1 MVGNDEVGRYYK
13 WRAYQDSISAGL
25 IILMMRWVV
34 AETTSRHGPQ
44 RSQKPRHRVRAPAVE
59 RGGDGSNV
67 GSEPAGG
74 AGSSAGNDSTT
85 GGDSVAGN
93 NSPTGNNSPPAGNS
107 PDNNSP
113 AGDSPTG
120 NPLAGNSPTNTP
132 TNNLAW
138 TALIVGL
145 LALAASG
152 YVGYQS
158 IVGAPVAD
166 DAQQQRIDAIERQLA
181 AASVGRGEVGRF
193 GERLGRVEEEFGERI
208 RALRGEVVAERA
220 AGAARGEKVLREV
233 GVVAESVVAL
243 RSELGRGTDAW
254 SLAEV
259 EQLLEIANQRL
270 QLSGDIELALR
281 ALKLAE
287 RRLRALPD
295 PALAPVRERVA
306 GEIVALSRVA
316 TVDVVGTLSALSA
329 LARSVDDLPLV
340 GDLRAGSAHSGDDD
354 AAANDG
360 NSNQTT
366 TPSTQTNTDDSP
378 SSFWDAGKTLLADLG
393 GLVQIETDGKSRA
406 PILSAELRRIIFEKT
421 KLILES
427 CQLAFMR
434 ERGDVYAARMD
445 EAKNWVAENFDG
457 ESAEVG
463 AWLAQLTALAAVP
476 PAPASDLPDI
486 SASLRALREA
496 TQSVK

>member
-1 MVGNDEVGRYYK
+1 M
-13 WRAYQDSISAGL
+13 
-25 IILMMRWVV
+25 
-34 AETTSRHGPQ
+34 
-44 RSQKPRHRVRAPAVE
+44 E
-59 RGGDGSNV
+59 RGGDGSTV
-67 GSEPAGG
+67 GSDPAGG

-85 GGDSVAGN
+85 GG
-93 NSPTGNNSPPAGNS
+93 NSPS
-107 PDNNSP
+107 
-113 AGDSPTG
+113 
-120 NPLAGNSPTNTP
+120 
-132 TNNLAW
+132 TNNLTW
-138 TALIVGL
+138 TALVVGL

-158 IVGAPVAD
+158 VVGALVAD
-166 DAQQQRIDAIERQLA
+166 DAQQERIDAIERQLA
-181 AASVGRGEVGRF
+181 SAPAGRL
-193 GERLGRVEEEFGERI
+193 GERLGRVEEEFGARI

-220 AGAARGEKVLREV
+220 AGEARGEKVLREV

-306 GEIVALSRVA
+306 GEIAALSRVA

-329 LARSVDDLPLV
+329 LAHSVDDLPLA
-340 GDLRAGSAHSGDDD
+340 GDLRAGSVHSGDDD
-354 AAANDG
+354 DDADDG
-360 NSNQTT
+360 DQTT
-366 TPSTQTNTDDSP
+366 TPPTQTNTDDSS

>member
-1 MVGNDEVGRYYK
+1 
-13 WRAYQDSISAGL
+13 
-25 IILMMRWVV
+25 MMRWVV

-67 GSEPAGG
+67 GGAPAGG

-93 NSPTGNNSPPAGNS
+93 NSPPAGNS

-113 AGDSPTG
+113 GNNSPTSNSPTG
-120 NPLAGNSPTNTP
+120 NPLAGNSPTNTSP
-132 TNNLAW
+132 PNNLTW
-138 TALIVGL
+138 TALVVGL
-145 LALAASG
+145 IALAASG

-158 IVGAPVAD
+158 IVGAPATD
-166 DAQQQRIDAIERQLA
+166 DAQQQRIDAIERRLA
-181 AASVGRGEVGRF
+181 SASAVRGEVGRL
-193 GERLGRVEEEFGERI
+193 GERLGRVEEEFGARI

-306 GEIVALSRVA
+306 GEIAALSRVA

-329 LARSVDDLPLV
+329 LARSVDDLPLA
-340 GDLRAGSAHSGDDD
+340 GDLRAGSAHSGDGDDD
-354 AAANDG
+354 ADNNDG
-360 NSNQTT
+360 NSDQTT
-366 TPSTQTNTDDSP
+366 TPSTQTNTDDSS

>member
-1 MVGNDEVGRYYK
+1 M
-13 WRAYQDSISAGL
+13 
-25 IILMMRWVV
+25 
-34 AETTSRHGPQ
+34 AETTSVHGPQ

-67 GSEPAGG
+67 GGEPAGG
-74 AGSSAGNDSTT
+74 AGSSAGNHSTT

-93 NSPTGNNSPPAGNS
+93 NSP
-107 PDNNSP
+107 DNNSP
-113 AGDSPTG
+113 TSNSPTG
-120 NPLAGNSPTNTP
+120 NPPAGNTPPTNTP
-132 TNNLAW
+132 PNNLTW
-138 TALIVGL
+138 TALVVGL

-158 IVGAPVAD
+158 VVGARFAD
-166 DAQQQRIDAIERQLA
+166 DAQQERIDAIERQLA
-181 AASVGRGEVGRF
+181 SAPAGRL

-306 GEIVALSRVA
+306 GEIAALSRVA

-329 LARSVDDLPLV
+329 LARSVDDLPLA

-354 AAANDG
+354 DADANDG
-360 NSNQTT
+360 NSDQTT
-366 TPSTQTNTDDSP
+366 TSPTQTNTDDSS

-496 TQSVK
+496 TQSVQ

>member
-1 MVGNDEVGRYYK
+1 MV
-13 WRAYQDSISAGL
+13 
-25 IILMMRWVV
+25 
-34 AETTSRHGPQ
+34 ETTSRHGPQ

-74 AGSSAGNDSTT
+74 AGSSAGNHSTT

-93 NSPTGNNSPPAGNS
+93 NSPIGNT
-107 PDNNSP
+107 
-113 AGDSPTG
+113 PT
-120 NPLAGNSPTNTP
+120 TNTP
-132 TNNLAW
+132 TTNTPPTNNSPNNLAW
-138 TALIVGL
+138 TALVIGL

-158 IVGAPVAD
+158 VVGAPVAD
-166 DAQQQRIDAIERQLA
+166 DAQQERIDAIERQLA
-181 AASVGRGEVGRF
+181 SASAGRGEVGRL
-193 GERLGRVEEEFGERI
+193 GERLGRVEEEFGGRI

-329 LARSVDDLPLV
+329 LARSVDDLPLA
-340 GDLRAGSAHSGDDD
+340 GDLRAGSAHSGDGDDD
-354 AAANDG
+354 ADNNDG
-360 NSNQTT
+360 NSDQTT
-366 TPSTQTNTDDSP
+366 TPSTQTNTDDSS

>member
-1 MVGNDEVGRYYK
+1 MTRWRCYYK

-67 GSEPAGG
+67 GGEPAGG

-93 NSPTGNNSPPAGNS
+93 NSPTGN
-107 PDNNSP
+107 SP
-113 AGDSPTG
+113 ATN
-120 NPLAGNSPTNTP
+120 NPPTNTPPTNTPP

-152 YVGYQS
+152 YVGYQN
-158 IVGAPVAD
+158 IVGAPVTD
-166 DAQQQRIDAIERQLA
+166 DAQQERIDAIERQLA
-181 AASVGRGEVGRF
+181 SAPAEVGRL
-193 GERLGRVEEEFGERI
+193 GERLGRVEEEFGGRI
-208 RALRGEVVAERA
+208 RALRDEVVAERA

-295 PALAPVRERVA
+295 PAFAPVRERVA
-306 GEIVALSRVA
+306 GEIAALSRVA

-329 LARSVDDLPLV
+329 LARSVDDLPLA

-354 AAANDG
+354 ADANDG
-360 NSNQTT
+360 NPTT
-366 TPSTQTNTDDSP
+366 TPPTNTNTDDSS

-463 AWLAQLTALAAVP
+463 AWLARLTALAAVP

-496 TQSVK
+496 TQSVQ